1 MKNVIIAVILTQ
13 YLDWWAKFSS
23 FFFLFDLHAFHKLLI
38 IFPVVLFGC
47 RTGLSGVKEEHKG
60 EGVLEGGAEGDM
72 WV

>member
-1 MKNVIIAVILTQ
+1 MSKIQ
-13 YLDWWAKFSS
+13 F

-38 IFPVVLFGC
+38 IFPVVLCGC

-60 EGVLEGGAEGDM
+60 EGVLEEGAEGDM